1 MNRRNVLIAAVALA
15 VTMAVGDARADG
27 CDPVD
32 LPGCVNKNIQ
42 SQGYW
47 VRNNCDETVD
57 LRVDFKQQIIAH
69 RFYLIPTQEKFSEV
83 PLIFGVEDNHVRSVK
98 CCTRYHSCNF
108 DEEEEG

>member
-1 MNRRNVLIAAVALA
+1 MNGRNVLIAAVALA
-15 VTMAVGDARADG
+15 VTMAVGDARADD

-32 LPGCVNKNIQ
+32 LPECVDRNIHSQ
-42 SQGYW
+42 SYW

-57 LRVDFKQQIIAH
+57 LRVDFKQQITAH
-69 RFYLIPTQEKFSEV
+69 RFYLIPTQERFGEV
-83 PLIFGVEDNHVRSVK
+83 PLILGVGDSRVRSVK

>member
-15 VTMAVGDARADG
+15 VTMAVGDARADS

-32 LPGCVNKNIQ
+32 LPGCVDRNIQ
-42 SQGYW
+42 SQSYW

-57 LRVDFKQQIIAH
+57 LRVDFKYQIPVH
-69 RFYLIPTQEKFSEV
+69 RFDLIPTQERFSRAPRILEV
-83 PLIFGVEDNHVRSVK
+83 GDNPVQSVK
-98 CCTRYHSCNF
+98 CCTRSHSCNF

>member
-32 LPGCVNKNIQ
+32 LPGCVNKNIH
-42 SQGYW
+42 SLGYW

-57 LRVDFKQQIIAH
+57 LRVDFKHQNTAL
-69 RFYLIPTQEKFSEV
+69 RFDLIPTRERFSRA
-83 PLIFGVEDNHVRSVK
+83 PQFGVDHNHVQSVK